1 MDQLSSFRRVLPR
14 RQRDVLIM
22 AGMTIFFCWLGGGPS
37 SEMLFIASPKS
48 RLSATSGLSFTSTF
62 HIHIHVGMP
71 GPFCSFPWR
80 TRTRTCPRF
89 GRHASHH
96 FFYWFALRVDTR
108 EAPFHRPQISIESSI
123 APRTFNLASAKEKKP
138 ANKRDLLDLDMF
150 AVCKIML
157 NIRRAWHR
165 LYHAK

>member
-1 MDQLSSFRRVLPR
+1 
-14 RQRDVLIM
+14 M

-71 GPFCSFPWR
+71 RPFCSFPWR

-89 GRHASHH
+89 GRHDSHH

-123 APRTFNLASAKEKKP
+123 APRTFNLASAKEKKNQQTRETYLTSTCSP
-138 ANKRDLLDLDMF
+138 CVRSCSTSDARGI
-150 AVCKIML
+150 AYIMP
-157 NIRRAWHR
+157 NERG
-165 LYHAK
+165 